1 MKYIHLHI
9 AQTTNAIKPNI
20 IRDDHKFKKLINSD
34 NIFKFVIYSIISII
48 ILQLLRF
55 IVI

>member
-1 MKYIHLHI
+1 MKYIYLHI

-20 IRDDHKFKKLINSD
+20 IGDNHKFKKLINSD
-34 NIFKFVIYSIISII
+34 SIFKFVIYSIILII